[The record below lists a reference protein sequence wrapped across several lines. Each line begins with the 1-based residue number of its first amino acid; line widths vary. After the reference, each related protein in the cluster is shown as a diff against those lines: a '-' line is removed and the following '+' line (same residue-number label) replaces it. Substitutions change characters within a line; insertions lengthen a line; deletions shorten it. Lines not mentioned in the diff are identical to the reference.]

1 MPELTAKRRAA
12 LSNSAFA
19 HIDAKGRRRLPIH
32 DEAHVRNALSRF
44 NQVVFDNAA
53 ARDRAR
59 KRLLAAAKKYGIVP
73 IGFINGQLR
82 SERYEAE
89 KLAIENERLLGQ
101 VAARGS
107 DVSSLPTGMVTF
119 LLADIEGSTSLVAR
133 LEDRYAGVLKD
144 VRSIVRDAVRRHAG
158 HEVDARADEFFGVF
172 AVPAE
177 AVGAAVD
184 VQRGFLARHW
194 TDDVE
199 VRVRIGLHS
208 GTPTLTDT
216 GYVGLA
222 VHAAARICSAG
233 HGGQIVMSGATRDA
247 LGDVDGI
254 TLRSLGAHRL
264 NGLPEPEELIQV
276 VADDLP
282 DVFPPPR
289 SVALAA
295 I

>member
-1 MPELTAKRRAA
+1 MPELTARRRAA
-12 LSNSAFA
+12 LPDSAFA

-44 NQVVFDNAA
+44 NQVVFDSAA

-73 IGFINGQLR
+73 IGFIDGQLR

-89 KLAIENERLLGQ
+89 KLAVENERLLGQ
-101 VAARGS
+101 VAARGI
-107 DVSSLPTGMVTF
+107 DVASLPTGVVTF
-119 LLADIEGSTSLVAR
+119 LLADIEGSTALVAR

-144 VRSIVRDAVRRHAG
+144 VRSIVRDAVRRHTG

-172 AVPAE
+172 AHPDDALMASVE
-177 AVGAAVD
+177 I
-184 VQRGFLARHW
+184 QRAFQRRRWG
-194 TDDVE
+194 DDVE

-208 GTPTLTDT
+208 GRPSLTDT

-247 LGDVDGI
+247 LGNLDGVS
-254 TLRSLGAHRL
+254 LRSLGSHRL

-282 DVFPPPR
+282 DAFPPPR

>member
-1 MPELTAKRRAA
+1 MAELDAKRRAA
-12 LSNSAFA
+12 LPNSAFA
-19 HIDAKGRRRLPIH
+19 HIDAKGRRRLPIN

-44 NQVVFDNAA
+44 NQVVFDSAA

-101 VAARGS
+101 VAARGT
-107 DVSSLPTGMVTF
+107 DVTSLPTGLVTF
-119 LLADIEGSTSLVAR
+119 LLADIESSTALVAR

-144 VRSIVRDAVRRHAG
+144 VRSIVRDAVRRHTG

-172 AVPAE
+172 SRPDDALI
-177 AVGAAVD
+177 AAVE
-184 VQRGFLARHW
+184 VQRAFLRRQWGDA
-194 TDDVE
+194 VE

-208 GTPTLTDT
+208 GRPSLTDT

-233 HGGQIVMSGATRDA
+233 HGGQIVMSGVTRDA
-247 LGDVDGI
+247 LGTLDGI
-254 TLRSLGAHRL
+254 SLRSLGSHRL
-264 NGLPEPEELIQV
+264 NGLPQPEELIQV
-276 VADDLP
+276 VAHDLP
-282 DVFPPPR
+282 DAFPPPR
-289 SVALAA
+289 SVALATA
-295 I
+295 